1 MRIIK
6 KLLKGLLISSALGLT
21 LPACAQSSTEQQA
34 QQPIP
39 ASRNFLGLGIGAFP
53 ETPGSSNLR
62 MMALPVLQYT
72 FGDVGYV
79 TGLKA
84 GIWGYSS
91 NDRSLRIGL
100 YAEPRFGYDSSDNPI
115 TAGMSNRGFAL
126 DVGPSLRWTTPAG
139 VLNFDYGFDV
149 TNRSDGQVAQLQFIR
164 PLVSEVGFRLNGLL
178 GATWQNA
185 AMNNYYWGVNAS
197 DVTASRAAYAAGAG
211 VGLSVGLTGLYAF
224 GPTSALF
231 YGATINRLSSPQANS
246 PITERNF
253 TPLIY
258 LGYGWRM

>member
-6 KLLKGLLISSALGLT
+6 KLLIFALPVSTLLFGSSAS
-21 LPACAQSSTEQQA
+21 AQSAAQEQA

-53 ETPGSSNLR
+53 NTPGSSDLR
-62 MMALPVLQYT
+62 VMALPVLQYT

-84 GIWGYSS
+84 GIWGYTSD
-91 NDRSLRIGL
+91 DRSLRIGL
-100 YAEPRFGYDSSDNPI
+100 YAEPRFGYDSSDNPV
-115 TAGMSNRGFAL
+115 TTGMADRRFAI
-126 DVGPSLRWTTPAG
+126 DAGPSVRWTTPAG
-139 VLNFDYGFDV
+139 VLNFDYGFDA
-149 TNRSDGQVAQLQFIR
+149 TNRSNGQVAQLQFIR
-164 PLVSEVGFRLNGLL
+164 PLVTDMGFRVNGLI

-185 AMNNYYWGVNAS
+185 AMNNYYWGV
-197 DVTASRAAYAAGAG
+197 DGLDGRELYRAGAG
-211 VGLSVGLTGLYAF
+211 VGLSVGLTGLYSF

-246 PITERNF
+246 PISERNYS
-253 TPLIY
+253 PLIY